1 MKRQV
6 FKGHCITLGLLL
18 VMAMGLA
25 HANDVSGT
33 WLDSS
38 GAPIRWGEDS
48 CLRSGS
54 WARKTAHPDC
64 DPSRVVLLPGPDG
77 KVGAVIVETQMGA
90 QVLDKA
96 YAGVVVGQQ
105 GSLTARQETAASVN
119 QRYGAAL
126 QAQPMRPVSYTVQ
139 CAFGSATELTP
150 ESFAVIEEVK
160 ADLATR
166 PAPEITVIGHTDRV
180 GTNEAN
186 DVLSLRR
193 AETVRNILL
202 AAGLKAVRIE
212 SAGRGMREPLVPTA
226 DQVAEARNRRVEISI
241 R

>member
-139 CAFGSATELTP
+139 FAFGSATELTP

-180 GTNEAN
+180 GTN
-186 DVLSLRR
+186 
-193 AETVRNILL
+193 ETVRNILL